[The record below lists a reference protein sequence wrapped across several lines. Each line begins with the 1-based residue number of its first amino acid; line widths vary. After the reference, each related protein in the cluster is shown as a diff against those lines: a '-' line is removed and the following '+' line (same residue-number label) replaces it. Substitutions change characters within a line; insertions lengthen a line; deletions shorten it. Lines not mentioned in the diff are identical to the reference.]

1 MYCAH
6 GDTAGLFI
14 ELMIQLGG
22 HFSVS
27 GVKIHASWKEA
38 LKIVMGAI
46 KFGIRQIIMPFFN
59 NELISIVILFIST
72 V

>member
-27 GVKIHASWKEA
+27 GVKIHA
-38 LKIVMGAI
+38 
-46 KFGIRQIIMPFFN
+46 N
-59 NELISIVILFIST
+59 
-72 V
+72 